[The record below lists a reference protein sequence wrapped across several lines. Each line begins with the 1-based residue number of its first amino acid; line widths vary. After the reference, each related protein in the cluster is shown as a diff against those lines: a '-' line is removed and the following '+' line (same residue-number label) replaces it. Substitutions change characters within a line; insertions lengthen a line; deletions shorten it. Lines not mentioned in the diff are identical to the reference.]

1 MAHRRRVTLKSDAG
15 GLAGALQFVTA
26 SKAAPQC
33 LVLPA
38 QPVDLGRPVAASG
51 HACHALLSR
60 HARQGVKAA
69 VLLHLRHH
77 LLRLRLKGWIL
88 HELLHLGHCRWVLH
102 HLHEVSDH
110 LRVLHRVAEIGHS
123 KLCIIQQ
130 PSLVFLKVLGFVL
143 PGRRISTAVATHG
156 HAILVQH
163 ATCLSRLLQLGK
175 LCLGCLH
182 VLRVVHHLLRLSH
195 DVRIFLQG
203 LEHLLHF

>member
-77 LLRLRLKGWIL
+77 LLRLFHINTATAKSKILCTRWTVRNEDCACARSSGASKQLPLWLVYSLLGDNGKIRPIRHTVLILKQLLFGSKTYGPSCWCCRTYLRLKGWIL
-88 HELLHLGHCRWVLH
+88 HELLHLGHC
-102 HLHEVSDH
+102 
-110 LRVLHRVAEIGHS
+110 
-123 KLCIIQQ
+123 
-130 PSLVFLKVLGFVL
+130 
-143 PGRRISTAVATHG
+143 TAAKHKG
-156 HAILVQH
+156 
-163 ATCLSRLLQLGK
+163 
-175 LCLGCLH
+175 
-182 VLRVVHHLLRLSH
+182 
-195 DVRIFLQG
+195 
-203 LEHLLHF
+203 